1 MEFLPEK
8 CKKHFNALDI
18 TEQTAREIMKRF
30 DNEINLGLGA
40 KTHKKAVVKCF
51 PTYVQDLPTGQEK
64 GKFLALDLGGTNFRV
79 LVVTLDGGNFD
90 MQSKIYAIPQEIMK
104 GACNM
109 LFDHI
114 ASCLADFI
122 KEQALEETDL
132 PLGFTFSFPLTQ
144 MGLTKGI
151 LERWNKGFN
160 VSGVVGKDV
169 VQLLEEAIRKRG
181 DIKIQITAV
190 IGFIVGSN
198 ACYVEKVEKVELFDG
213 DKSKPY
219 VIINTESGAFGD
231 DGKLNFIRTE
241 FDKEVDKKS
250 INKGKQINEKLV
262 SGMYLGELVR
272 VTLCKLTKEKALFG
286 GKINDKLKKK
296 DLFTTVMISE
306 IAADAAG
313 IFDNTKKIL
322 EEEFDYPNAT
332 ENECAIVQLVC
343 EKYIQRAAHMC
354 AIVLAS
360 LINRIGESKI
370 TVGVDGSVYRFHPQ
384 FHDLM
389 VKFMTPLVNPG
400 IEFDLM
406 LSEDGSGRGAALVAA
421 TAASAL
427 APSE

>member
-1 MEFLPEK
+1 MYK
-8 CKKHFNALDI
+8 
-18 TEQTAREIMKRF
+18 
-30 DNEINLGLGA
+30 
-40 KTHKKAVVKCF
+40 
-51 PTYVQDLPTGQEK
+51 DLPTGQEK

-190 IGFIVGSN
+190 LNDTTGTLMSCAWKNPNCKIGFIVGTGSN
-198 ACYVEKVEKVELFDG
+198 ACYVEKKVEHL
-213 DKSKPY
+213 
-219 VIINTESGAFGD
+219 EMME
-231 DGKLNFIRTE
+231 KLNFIRTE

-306 IAADAAG
+306 IAATPDG
-313 IFDNTKKIL
+313 SLDNYRKAWKKKC
-322 EEEFDYPNAT
+322 DYPNAT